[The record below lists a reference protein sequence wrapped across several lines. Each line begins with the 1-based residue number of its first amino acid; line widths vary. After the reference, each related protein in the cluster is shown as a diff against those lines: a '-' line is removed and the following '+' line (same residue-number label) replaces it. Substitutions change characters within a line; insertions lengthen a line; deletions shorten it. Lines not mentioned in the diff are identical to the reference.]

1 MKRTTTFIESTAL
14 PLVLAFGMGVL
25 VSTHGAR
32 AKEDAAASAYRA
44 IADQVEAISIACCGL
59 QPDPAAIAIAFDTT
73 QQVKK

>member
-44 IADQVEAISIACCGL
+44 IADQVEAISIACGL
-59 QPDPAAIAIAFDTT
+59 QPDPAAIAIAFYTT